1 MSIYGDIIL
10 DHYHYP
16 RNKKKLEK
24 PTQSVHVDNPLCGD
38 SLDMEIVESGG
49 KIKEIGFTGDGCAIS
64 LSAASLLT
72 EYSKGKSIKEI
83 HKINKDFVVGLLN
96 IELSPNRL
104 KCALLPWEGLIKLV
118 NTNKKEK

>member
-16 RNKKKLEK
+16 RNKKKLKK
-24 PTQSVHVDNPLCGD
+24 PTKSIHVDNPLCGD
-38 SLDMEIVESGG
+38 SLDMEVKESGG
-49 KIKEIGFTGDGCAIS
+49 KITDIGFEGEGCAIS
-64 LSAASLLT
+64 MASASLLS
-72 EYSKGKSIKEI
+72 EFVKGKPVTEI
-83 HKINKDFVVGLLN
+83 TSLSKDTVIRLLN

-118 NTNKKEK
+118 NK

>member
-16 RNKKKLEK
+16 RNNKKLEK
-24 PTQSVHVDNPLCGD
+24 STNHVHVDNPLCGD
-38 SLDMEIVESGG
+38 ALDMEIIEEKG
-49 KIKEIGFTGDGCAIS
+49 KVKEIGFHGQGCAVSIAS
-64 LSAASLLT
+64 ASLLT
-72 EYSKGKSIKEI
+72 EYAKGKDIKEI
-83 HKINKDFVVGLLN
+83 QQINKDFVVGLLN

-118 NTNKKEK
+118 NK

>member
-16 RNKKKLEK
+16 RNKKKLDK
-24 PTQSVHVDNPLCGD
+24 PTKTVHVDNPLCGD
-38 SLDMEIVESGG
+38 SLDMEIKVSGG
-49 KIKEIGFTGDGCAIS
+49 KITEIGFSGEGCAIS
-64 LSAASLLT
+64 LASASLLT
-72 EYSKGKSIKEI
+72 EYVKGKSVSKITS
-83 HKINKDFVVGLLN
+83 INKDNVIGLLN

-118 NTNKKEK
+118 NK

>member
-16 RNKKKLEK
+16 RNKKKLRK
-24 PTQSVHVDNPLCGD
+24 PTKFVHVDNPLCGD
-38 SLDMEIVESGG
+38 SLDMEIKKSSG
-49 KIKEIGFTGDGCAIS
+49 KITEIGFSGEGCAIS
-64 LSAASLLT
+64 MASASLLT
-72 EYSKGKSIKEI
+72 EYAKGKSAVEI
-83 HKINKDFVVGLLN
+83 AALGKDNVIRLLN

-118 NTNKKEK
+118 KKSF